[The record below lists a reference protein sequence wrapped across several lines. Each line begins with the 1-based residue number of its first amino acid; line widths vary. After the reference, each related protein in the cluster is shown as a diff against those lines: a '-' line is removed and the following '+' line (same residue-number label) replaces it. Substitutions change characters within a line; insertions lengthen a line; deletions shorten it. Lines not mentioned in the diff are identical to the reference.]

1 MENLSQLIHRLGIN
15 ATYRGYHYLYR
26 AVLLA
31 LSDEDYLLSITKK
44 MYLDIAAYYGI
55 PVSNVERNLRTVI
68 TICWERGNREFL
80 TEIASYP
87 LTFIFFLYSKTIES
101 KYLSKQTIFFF
112 IILPVQ
118 YLYRHSSFW
127 ELFIFSCIFT

>member
-1 MENLSQLIHRLGIN
+1 MALWVFLRCKRKEKHGKPVTADSQARN
-15 ATYRGYHYLYR
+15 QRDYRGYHYLYR

-87 LTFIFFLYSKTIES
+87 LTFRPSAGE
-101 KYLSKQTIFFF
+101 F
-112 IILPVQ
+112 IDILVAYCREHQ
-118 YLYRHSSFW
+118 IS
-127 ELFIFSCIFT
+127 E

>member
-55 PVSNVERNLRTVI
+55 PVSNVARNLRTVI

-87 LTFIFFLYSKTIES
+87 LTFRPSARK
-101 KYLSKQTIFFF
+101 F
-112 IILPVQ
+112 IDILVAYCREHQ
-118 YLYRHSSFW
+118 IS
-127 ELFIFSCIFT
+127 E

>member
-55 PVSNVERNLRTVI
+55 PVSNVKRNLRTVI

-87 LTFIFFLYSKTIES
+87 LTFRPSAGN
-101 KYLSKQTIFFF
+101 
-112 IILPVQ
+112 
-118 YLYRHSSFW
+118 SS
-127 ELFIFSCIFT
+127 IFSLHIAGASNQRMIWLHIVHAFFKSET

>member
-1 MENLSQLIHRLGIN
+1 MALWVFLRCKRKEKHGKPVTADSQLGIN

-87 LTFIFFLYSKTIES
+87 
-101 KYLSKQTIFFF
+101 
-112 IILPVQ
+112 
-118 YLYRHSSFW
+118 
-127 ELFIFSCIFT
+127 

>member
-44 MYLDIAAYYGI
+44 MYLDIAAYY
-55 PVSNVERNLRTVI
+55 V
-68 TICWERGNREFL
+68 
-80 TEIASYP
+80 
-87 LTFIFFLYSKTIES
+87 FLYSKNHR
-101 KYLSKQTIFFF
+101 KQIPF
-112 IILPVQ
+112 
-118 YLYRHSSFW
+118 
-127 ELFIFSCIFT
+127 

>member
-31 LSDEDYLLSITKK
+31 LSNEEYLLSITKK
-44 MYLDIAAYYGI
+44 MYLDIASYYHT

-68 TICWERGNREFL
+68 TICWERGNRELL
-80 TEIASYP
+80 TQIASYP
-87 LTFIFFLYSKTIES
+87 LVFKPSAGEFID
-101 KYLSKQTIFFF
+101 
-112 IILPVQ
+112 ILVAYCQ
-118 YLYRHSSFW
+118 EHNIRN
-127 ELFIFSCIFT
+127 

>member
-68 TICWERGNREFL
+68 TICWERGNRILSPDFQA
-80 TEIASYP
+80 IRRG
-87 LTFIFFLYSKTIES
+87 IHRYSRC
-101 KYLSKQTIFFF
+101 
-112 IILPVQ
+112 ILPGASNQRMIWLHIV
-118 YLYRHSSFW
+118 HAFFKS
-127 ELFIFSCIFT
+127 ET

>member
-1 MENLSQLIHRLGIN
+1 MGNLSQLIHRLGIN
-15 ATYRGYHYLYR
+15 ATYRGYHYLYK

-87 LTFIFFLYSKTIES
+87 LTFRPSAGE
-101 KYLSKQTIFFF
+101 F
-112 IILPVQ
+112 IDILVAYCREHQ
-118 YLYRHSSFW
+118 IS
-127 ELFIFSCIFT
+127 E

>member
-26 AVLLA
+26 AVLLV

-68 TICWERGNREFL
+68 TIYTPDEHHWEVGQVRESRSDFVVSVIMIVMNVAMGVL
-80 TEIASYP
+80 AIP
-87 LTFIFFLYSKTIES
+87 I
-101 KYLSKQTIFFF
+101 
-112 IILPVQ
+112 VQ
-118 YLYRHSSFW
+118 VIRDGMD
-127 ELFIFSCIFT
+127 LFV